1 MLIAGV
7 VLVVVGL
14 AWLAFNHRRRHP
26 RRRGKR
32 RKQRK
37 QHIDSYHELHLNGV
51 DPADLPGSL
60 LEVTRQSFT
69 DRHRLL
75 ADEAK
80 RTKLDPL
87 KGEGEAARR
96 MAARNLDRASQDI
109 KEDSR
114 KRGTKERTHYY
125 SASERSQTGE
135 VDRTYD
141 VDPEDR
147 PKKRKQ

>member
-1 MLIAGV
+1 MLTAGV
-7 VLVVVGL
+7 VLVVLGL

-37 QHIDSYHELHLNGV
+37 QHIDSYHELNLDGS
-51 DPADLPGSL
+51 DPAGLPGSL
-60 LEVTRQSFT
+60 LEVTGQSFA

-75 ADEAK
+75 PDEAT
-80 RTKLDPL
+80 RTKLSHL

-96 MAARNLDRASQDI
+96 MAAHDVDRASQHM
-109 KEDSR
+109 KEDMR
-114 KRGTKERTHYY
+114 KRGTKERAHYY
-125 SASERSQTGE
+125 SASERSETGE

>member
-7 VLVVVGL
+7 VLVVLGL
-14 AWLAFNHRRRHP
+14 AWLALNHRRRHP
-26 RRRGKR
+26 RRRGKL
-32 RKQRK
+32 RK
-37 QHIDSYHELHLNGV
+37 QHIDSYHELQLDGA
-51 DPADLPGSL
+51 DPADLPVSL
-60 LEVTRQSFT
+60 LEVTSQSFA
-69 DRHRLL
+69 DRRRLL
-75 ADEAK
+75 ADEAT
-80 RTKLDPL
+80 RTELSPL

-96 MAARNLDRASQDI
+96 MAAHDLDRASQHM
-109 KEDSR
+109 KEDMR
-114 KRGTKERTHYY
+114 KRGAKERAHYY

>member
-1 MLIAGV
+1 MLTAGV
-7 VLVVVGL
+7 VLVVLGL
-14 AWLAFNHRRRHP
+14 AWLILNHRRRHP

-32 RKQRK
+32 RKQ
-37 QHIDSYHELHLNGV
+37 HIDSYHELQLDGA

-60 LEVTRQSFT
+60 LEVTGQSFA

-75 ADEAK
+75 PDEAT
-80 RTKLDPL
+80 RTKLSPL

-96 MAARNLDRASQDI
+96 MAAHDLDRASQHV
-109 KEDSR
+109 KEDMR

-141 VDPEDR
+141 VVDPEDR
-147 PKKRKQ
+147 PKKRQQ

>member
-1 MLIAGV
+1 MLTAGV
-7 VLVVVGL
+7 VLVVLGL
-14 AWLAFNHRRRHP
+14 AWLILNHRRRHP
-26 RRRGKR
+26 RRRGKP
-32 RKQRK
+32 RKRK
-37 QHIDSYHELHLNGV
+37 QHIDSYHELQLDGS

-60 LEVTRQSFT
+60 LEVTGQSFA

-75 ADEAK
+75 PDEAT
-80 RTKLDPL
+80 RTKLSPL

-96 MAARNLDRASQDI
+96 MAAHDLDRASQHV
-109 KEDSR
+109 KEDMR

-147 PKKRKQ
+147 EKEPEE

>member
-7 VLVVVGL
+7 VLLVLGL
-14 AWLAFNHRRRHP
+14 AWLALNHRRRHP
-26 RRRGKR
+26 RRRGKL
-32 RKQRK
+32 RK
-37 QHIDSYHELHLNGV
+37 QHIDSYHELQLDGA
-51 DPADLPGSL
+51 DPADLPRSL
-60 LEVTRQSFT
+60 LEVTNQSFA
-69 DRHRLL
+69 DRRRLL
-75 ADEAK
+75 ADEAT
-80 RTKLDPL
+80 RTKLSPL

-96 MAARNLDRASQDI
+96 MAAHDLDRASQHM
-109 KEDSR
+109 KEDMR
-114 KRGTKERTHYY
+114 RRGAKERAHYY